1 MKMDN
6 TFALIGKI
14 YSGMGTLLV
23 QELKKAEVDG
33 IVSSHG
39 AILMELFFQSELP
52 MNVLAEKI
60 GKTPQTVTSL
70 VKKLVDMGYLETRKS
85 ESDRRT
91 TMVLLT
97 DKGRDLQPVFYS
109 ISEKLYDTQY
119 MGMTAEE
126 IQELRRL
133 LMMVL
138 ENFDQVLDE

>member
-60 GKTPQTVTSL
+60 GKMPQTVTSL

-133 LMMVL
+133 LMMVI

>member
-60 GKTPQTVTSL
+60 GKMPQTVTSL

-133 LMMVL
+133 LMMAL

>member
-1 MKMDN
+1 MRIDN
-6 TFALIGKI
+6 TFAIIGKI
-14 YSGMGTLLV
+14 YSGMGALLIE
-23 QELKKAEVDG
+23 ELKKAEVDG

-39 AILMELFFQSELP
+39 AILMELFFQTELP
-52 MNVLAEKI
+52 MNVLADKI

-70 VKKLVDMGYLETRKS
+70 VKKLAEMGYLETRKS

-97 DKGRDLQPVFYS
+97 EKGKNLQTVFYS

-126 IQELRRL
+126 ITELRRL
-133 LMMVL
+133 LNMML
-138 ENFDQVLDE
+138 GNFDQVLSE

>member
-1 MKMDN
+1 
-6 TFALIGKI
+6 
-14 YSGMGTLLV
+14 MGTLLV

>member
-85 ESDRRT
+85 ESDCRT